1 MDTIVDNKNMKNKI
15 SKSLIL
21 QAYIKQQHELIESFK
36 HREAEM
42 KKDVYS
48 RNESTSQSEDR
59 TAGKMDLLR
68 ALGNEYVFVQ
78 QEMAFLD
85 SLEATKVNSVVEPGA
100 IVVTDQ
106 ITFFIGISS
115 DKVEIDGATIFG
127 ISTKAPIYRS
137 MEGLQKGN
145 SFQFNETNYTIEE
158 VY

>member
-1 MDTIVDNKNMKNKI
+1 MKSKI
-15 SKSLIL
+15 DKPEIH
-21 QAYIKQQHELIESFK
+21 QAYIKQQHELIENFK

-42 KKDVYS
+42 KKDVFH
-48 RNESTSQSEDR
+48 RNESASQSEDR
-59 TAGKMDLLR
+59 KAGKMEILR
-68 ALGNEYVFVQ
+68 ALGNEYVFAQ
-78 QEMAFLD
+78 QEMSFLD
-85 SLEATKVNSVVEPGA
+85 SLDASKVSTVVEPGA

-115 DKVEIDGATIFG
+115 DKIEIDGETIFG

-145 SFQFNETNYTIEE
+145 SFQFNETSYIIED